1 MTHALEHAERYVVPL
16 RPGELERTSLTQ
28 AGLHVVG
35 GHEAV
40 EAQALVHPRGVGA
53 LAPVAD
59 VRALQTLIDV

>member
-1 MTHALEHAERYVVPL
+1 MVPL
-16 RPGELERTSLTQ
+16 HLREPERKERGAVRTLLTQ

-59 VRALQTLIDV
+59 V